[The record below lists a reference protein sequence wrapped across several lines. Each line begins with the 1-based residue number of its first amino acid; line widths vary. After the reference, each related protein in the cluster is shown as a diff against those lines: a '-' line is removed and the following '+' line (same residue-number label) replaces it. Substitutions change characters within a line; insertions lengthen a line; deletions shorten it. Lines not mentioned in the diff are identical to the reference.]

1 MKSEPSTLITA
12 TGVPSSAAATVSP
25 RPGACAE
32 KFAGRITVSESDEV
46 GVDLGAPPRVVPQ
59 RDHVCAGGQD
69 PGSELG
75 RDPDAVRRVLAV
87 DDADARAE
95 LLAQRAQPFFQG
107 TPARGADDV
116 SDEEDLQRTEKDAAG
131 RTDSDTLLPA
141 SCV

>member
-1 MKSEPSTLITA
+1 
-12 TGVPSSAAATVSP
+12 
-25 RPGACAE
+25 
-32 KFAGRITVSESDEV
+32 
-46 GVDLGAPPRVVPQ
+46 VVPE

-69 PGSELG
+69 PGGELG

-95 LLAQRAQPFFQG
+95 LLAQRTQPFFQG

-116 SDEEDLQRTEKDAAG
+116 ADEEDLQRTENDAAG